1 MAGETLEV
9 LMAGDSAEAKSKVA
23 SLVESGGM
31 RPIDVGSLERARMLE
46 QVGLFHIAIQEQI
59 GSGFGSALK
68 LHW

>member
-1 MAGETLEV
+1 
-9 LMAGDSAEAKSKVA
+9 
-23 SLVESGGM
+23 M

-46 QVGLFHIAIQEQI
+46 QVGLFHIAIREQI